1 VTLIP
6 IYIWFLSFCIGKYC
20 TNSSKVTD
28 KKFEKSKKSPKLL
41 QATVPLSQ
49 SFSCSTDCKL
59 SPMLTSLSSIADKPR
74 ALNPKLRHNGTG
86 GKVPSQSFTCYL
98 ENLILSLR
106 QCQLPIYHYN
116 LPQLYLLR
124 SLQSYHIDQNKHVFS

>member
-1 VTLIP
+1 MLI
-6 IYIWFLSFCIGKYC
+6 IDSKDCENIDKALKKY
-20 TNSSKVTD
+20 K

-59 SPMLTSLSSIADKPR
+59 SPMLTSLSSIAAKPR
-74 ALNPKLRHNGTG
+74 ALNPKLRNNGTG

-98 ENLILSLR
+98 KLD
-106 QCQLPIYHYN
+106 PISTSVRVADIP
-116 LPQLYLLR
+116 L
-124 SLQSYHIDQNKHVFS
+124 

>member
-1 VTLIP
+1 MLVSRLTSELAPSEVT
-6 IYIWFLSFCIGKYC
+6 
-20 TNSSKVTD
+20 N

-49 SFSCSTDCKL
+49 SLSCSTDCKL

-74 ALNPKLRHNGTG
+74 ALNPKLKHNGTG

-106 QCQLPIYHYN
+106 QCQLPISIIIFRNY
-116 LPQLYLLR
+116 
-124 SLQSYHIDQNKHVFS
+124 SYCVLSKVITYIEQATCICLIDI